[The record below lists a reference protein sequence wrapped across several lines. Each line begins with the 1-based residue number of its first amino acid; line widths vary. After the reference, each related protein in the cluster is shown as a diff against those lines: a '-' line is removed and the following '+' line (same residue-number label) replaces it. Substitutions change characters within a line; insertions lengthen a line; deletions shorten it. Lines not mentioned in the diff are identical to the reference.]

1 VSASAKPTPRV
12 TSGGTRAVGE
22 DEDEIKE
29 RPLDWAIIKRI
40 FASTRPYRAR
50 RNLLF
55 LLVVVRAI
63 QIPVLGWVVGAILSG
78 PITRADAAGTAL
90 GTLGFLALAVFTEV
104 VFVFRMRLA
113 LELGEAVV
121 HDLRNQI
128 YGHLL
133 RMPISYFEARTG
145 RVGRLISRTISD
157 VDAIRIGIQDVTF
170 AAVVQ
175 GGTMIGAAL
184 LMIYY
189 DWMLFLVVLALVPLL
204 WRLLKHF
211 RSRLGR
217 AHRAVHESFSK
228 VTSTLAE
235 SVTGVRVTQGYVRE
249 DINGGLFRQLIDQHG
264 RNNMEVVRHSAIFL
278 PMLEFNG
285 QLFIAVLLA
294 VGGTQ
299 ALVGDVS
306 IGSLV
311 QFLFLS
317 NLFFNPIPVLGNL
330 YNQALT
336 AMAGAERVF
345 KLLDTVPAQAD
356 PDSAQVP
363 PRLTGLVELRD
374 VKFAYGDG
382 PPVLKG
388 ISFVARPGQTV
399 ALVGPT
405 GSGKSTILGL
415 IAKFHLP
422 REGAVLFDGADTR
435 NLTGDGLR
443 QQMGNVLQNNF
454 LFSGTVMDNVRI
466 GRPAARDDEII
477 AAADALGVR
486 DLIEDLP
493 AGFATK
499 VAEKGGGLSLG
510 QRQIV
515 CFCRAMLA
523 DPRVLLLDEATSA
536 VDAFTEMRLQRALAT
551 LFRGRTSFVVAHR
564 LSTIRHA
571 DQVLV
576 IEAGRLVE
584 QGTHA
589 QLVAQGGLY
598 ASLYRAFARSAS
610 AGPPVTSAADDA
622 TALPVPTPG

>member
-1 VSASAKPTPRV
+1 MSAAVSAPAVKA
-12 TSGGTRAVGE
+12 GGKTVAG
-22 DEDEIKE
+22 DEEE
-29 RPLDWAIIKRI
+29 ATQRPLDLAIIKRLYGY
-40 FASTRPYRAR
+40 TKPYAWK
-50 RNLLF
+50 RNLLVV
-55 LLVVVRAI
+55 LVLIRAL
-63 QIPVLGWVVGAILSG
+63 QIPALGWVVGAILSG
-78 PITRADAAGTAL
+78 PIARRDGVGTFLAS
-90 GTLGFLALAVFTEV
+90 LGFLALALSTEG
-104 VFVFRMRLA
+104 VFVFRMRMA

-128 YGHLL
+128 YEHLL
-133 RMPISYFEARTG
+133 RMPISFFEARSG
-145 RVGRLISRTISD
+145 RVGRIISRTISD
-157 VDAIRIGIQDVTF
+157 VDNIRIGIQDVAF
-170 AAVVQ
+170 AGVVQ
-175 GGTMIGAAL
+175 LGSMIGAAA

-189 DWMLFLVVLALVPLL
+189 DWALFVVVLGLVPLL

-211 RSRLGR
+211 RDRLGT
-217 AHRAVHESFSK
+217 AHRVVHESFSR
-228 VTSTLAE
+228 VTSSLAE
-235 SVTGVRVTQGYVRE
+235 SVTGIRVTQGYARE
-249 DINGGLFRQLIDQHG
+249 DINGGLFRQLIEQHS

-299 ALVGDVS
+299 ALSGDVE
-306 IGSLV
+306 IGALV

-336 AMAGAERVF
+336 AMAAAERVW
-345 KLLDTVPAQAD
+345 KLLDTEPVAVDLPTARPPA
-356 PDSAQVP
+356 
-363 PRLTGLVELRD
+363 RLSGRVEFRD
-374 VKFAYGDG
+374 VKFAYGEG
-382 PPVLKG
+382 PLVLKG
-388 ISFVARPGQTV
+388 VSFVAEPGQTV

-415 IAKFHLP
+415 VAKFHVP
-422 REGAVLFDGADTR
+422 KEGAVLFDGVDTR
-435 NLTGDGLR
+435 ALRGDGLR

-466 GRPAARDDEII
+466 GRHTATDAEII
-477 AAADALGVR
+477 AAAERLGVR

-493 AGFATK
+493 GGFFTR
-499 VAEKGGGLSLG
+499 VGEKGSGLSLG

-536 VDAFTEMRLQRALAT
+536 VDAFTEMRLQTALSKLLA
-551 LFRGRTSFVVAHR
+551 GRTSFVVAHR

-584 QGTHA
+584 QGRHHE
-589 QLVAQGGLY
+589 LVERGGLY
-598 ASLYRAFARSAS
+598 ASLHRAFARAV
-610 AGPPVTSAADDA
+610 AG
-622 TALPVPTPG
+622 

>member
-1 VSASAKPTPRV
+1 MSASAPGPDKRDL
-12 TSGGTRAVGE
+12 E
-22 DEDEIKE
+22 DDEVKE
-29 RPLDWAIIKRI
+29 RPLDWALIKRI
-40 FASTRPYRAR
+40 FACTRPYAWR

-55 LLVVVRAI
+55 VLVVVRAV
-63 QIPVLGWVVGAILSG
+63 QVPALGWVVGAILSG
-78 PITRADAAGTAL
+78 PITRQDAL
-90 GTLGFLALAVFTEV
+90 GTAAGALGFLALAVFTEL
-104 VFVFRMRLA
+104 VFVFRLRFA
-113 LELGEAVV
+113 LELGEVVV
-121 HDLRNQI
+121 HDLRNRI
-128 YGHLL
+128 YEHLL

-175 GGTMIGAAL
+175 GGTMLGAAL

-204 WRLLKHF
+204 WRLLTHF
-211 RSRLGR
+211 RRLLGR

-249 DINGGLFRQLIDQHG
+249 EIVGGLFRQLIDQHG
-264 RNNMEVVRHSAIFL
+264 RNNMEVARHSAIFL

-299 ALVGDVS
+299 ALVGDVA
-306 IGSLV
+306 IASLV

-345 KLLDTVPAQAD
+345 KLLDTPPAYAD
-356 PDSAQVP
+356 PPDALVP
-363 PRLTGLVELRD
+363 PRLTGLVELRQ

-382 PPVLKG
+382 PLVLKG
-388 ISFVARPGQTV
+388 INFVAQPGQTV

-415 IAKFHLP
+415 IAKFNLP
-422 REGAVLFDGADTR
+422 REGAVLFDGRDTR
-435 NLTGDGLR
+435 DLSGDGLR

-466 GRPAARDDEII
+466 GRPEARDDEIV
-477 AAADALGVR
+477 AAAEALGVR

-493 AGFATK
+493 AGFATR
-499 VAEKGGGLSLG
+499 VGEKGGGLSLG

-536 VDAFTEMRLQRALAT
+536 VDAFTEMRLQRALAK

-571 DQVLV
+571 DKVLV

-584 QGTHA
+584 QGTHRE
-589 QLVAQGGLY
+589 LVAQGGLY
-598 ASLYRAFARSAS
+598 ASLYRAFVRSAS
-610 AGPPVTSAADDA
+610 AGPPGRGGADDMGA
-622 TALPVPTPG
+622 EAGARAPN

>member
-1 VSASAKPTPRV
+1 VSGRRSTREVPASR
-12 TSGGTRAVGE
+12 G
-22 DEDEIKE
+22 DDDDEIKE
-29 RPLDWAIIKRI
+29 RPLDWATSKRI
-40 FASTRPYRAR
+40 FACTRPYAAK

-55 LLVVVRAI
+55 LLVILRAV
-63 QIPVLGWVVGAILSG
+63 QVPALGWVVGAILSG
-78 PITRADAAGTAL
+78 PITRQDARGTAL
-90 GTLGFLALAVFTEV
+90 GALGFLLLALFTETI
-104 VFVFRMRLA
+104 FIFRLRLA
-113 LELGEAVV
+113 LELGEQVV
-121 HDLRNQI
+121 HDLRHQI
-128 YGHLL
+128 YEHLL

-145 RVGRLISRTISD
+145 RVGRLISRMISD
-157 VDAIRIGIQDVTF
+157 VDAIRVGIQDVTF
-170 AAVVQ
+170 VAVVQ
-175 GGTMIGAAL
+175 GGTMIGAAA

-204 WRLLKHF
+204 WRLLAHF
-211 RSRLGR
+211 RRLLGR

-264 RNNMEVVRHSAIFL
+264 RYNMDVVRHSAIFL

-285 QLFIAVLLA
+285 QVFIAVLLA

-306 IGSLV
+306 IASLV

-345 KLLDTVPAQAD
+345 KLLDTIPAQAD
-356 PDSAQVP
+356 PPDAIVP
-363 PRLTGLVELRD
+363 PRLTGRVELRD
-374 VKFAYGDG
+374 VKFGYGDG
-382 PPVLKG
+382 PLVLKG
-388 ISFVARPGQTV
+388 ISFVAEPGQTI

-415 IAKFHLP
+415 IAKFNLP
-422 REGAVLFDGADTR
+422 REGAVLFDGRDTR
-435 NLTGDGLR
+435 TLSGDGLR

-454 LFSGTVMDNVRI
+454 LFSGSVMDNVRI
-466 GRPAARDDEII
+466 GRPDARDDEII
-477 AAADALGVR
+477 AAAEALGVR

-493 AGFATK
+493 AGFATR
-499 VAEKGGGLSLG
+499 VGEKGGGLSLG

-523 DPRVLLLDEATSA
+523 NPRVLLLDEATSA
-536 VDAFTEMRLQRALAT
+536 VDAFTEMRLQRALMT
-551 LFRGRTSFVVAHR
+551 LFKGRTSFVVAHR

-584 QGTHA
+584 QGSHRA
-589 QLVAQGGLY
+589 LVAQGGLY

-610 AGPPVTSAADDA
+610 AGPPAAPAGDDDGSGKA
-622 TALPVPTPG
+622 SRAPAE